1 MPAPGTRLA
10 TEKWFGIGSGPLR
23 IQTTSTNVL
32 IAIAD
37 DPPAGFVGFTLS
49 PRKIFEYAGSST
61 VFVALRPGSVAA
73 GRGGAV
79 RFSFGDNQVLIP
91 ASGGPLRITTH
102 TGLIAS

>member
-1 MPAPGTRLA
+1 
-10 TEKWFGIGSGPLR
+10 
-23 IQTTSTNVL
+23 L

-37 DPPAGFVGFTLS
+37 DPPATYAGFTLS
-49 PRKIFEYAGSST
+49 SKKIFEYAGTSG

-79 RFSFGDNQVLIP
+79 KFSRDGQIMLE
-91 ASGGPLRITTH
+91 ATGELRVVTR